1 MNNLTTMSS
10 RDIVEQSNF
19 SDRLPEV
26 HLPATPPTQVRKLVL
41 WMIFLGFG
49 LFGGLG
55 TWAAIT
61 PMTSAVIAPGTFK
74 VVGDKLV
81 IQHLDGGIVRE
92 INVHEGDPVEAGQV
106 LVRLDA
112 TRIEA
117 QVAILRSQ
125 LAASVSRNDRL
136 LAEQIDK
143 DRYEISDELV
153 AMLKED
159 PSLEPVVASQQD
171 IFQSN
176 REMFAG
182 EVALFEGRIE
192 QLEEQLISIDKRRA
206 SFQERY
212 ELISAELKDL
222 EDLYAQGLVTKT
234 RVTRLRED
242 EITLITNV
250 GIAEGERINVT
261 QRISEVEER
270 ILQTRRDR
278 MQMIADE
285 RQILQAQIFDVRQRL
300 DATLE
305 VLDRVVIRAPRAGRV
320 VNLNVN
326 TLGGVVVASAPVL
339 EIVPGDTEFIIESRV
354 SPADVDEV
362 ILGGSARVR
371 LSAYSFRSTPP
382 VMGEVKNI
390 SADSLVDPDTGESY
404 YQIDVALHKNA
415 MDTLPHIKLLPGM
428 PAQVMLETGEQT
440 LGEYLIN
447 PVLAGA
453 EMALAEGE

>member
-1 MNNLTTMSS
+1 MSNLTTMSS

-19 SDRLPEV
+19 SDRLPAMQ
-26 HLPATPPTQVRKLVL
+26 LPATPPTQVRKLVF

-61 PMTSAVIAPGTFK
+61 PMTSAVVAPGTFK
-74 VVGDKLV
+74 VVGDRLV
-81 IQHLDGGIVRE
+81 VQHLDGGIVRE
-92 INVHEGDPVEAGQV
+92 IHVQEGSPVEAGEV

-125 LAASVSRNDRL
+125 LASTLSRNERL
-136 LAEQIDK
+136 LAEQLG
-143 DRYEISDELV
+143 RESYEISDELI
-153 AMLKED
+153 AMIKAD
-159 PSLEPVVASQQD
+159 PTLEPVVVSQQD

-176 REMFAG
+176 RAMLLG
-182 EVALFEGRIE
+182 EIALLEGRIA
-192 QLEEQLISIDKRRA
+192 QFEEQRANIDKRRA

-212 ELISAELKDL
+212 ELVSAELKDL
-222 EDLYAQGLVTKT
+222 ENLFSQGLVT
-234 RVTRLRED
+234 RPRLTRLRED

-250 GIAEGERINVT
+250 GIADGERVNVD
-261 QRISEVEER
+261 QRISEIEER
-270 ILQTRRDR
+270 ILQTRRDWMR
-278 MQMIADE
+278 LIADE
-285 RQILQAQIFDVRQRL
+285 RQVLEAQIFDIRQRL

-326 TLGGVVVASAPVL
+326 TLGGVIVASAPIL
-339 EIVPGDTEFIIESRV
+339 EIVPQDTEFVIESRV

-382 VMGEVKNI
+382 VMGDVTNI
-390 SADSLVDPDTGESY
+390 SADSLVDPDTGEPY
-404 YQIDVALHKNA
+404 YQIDVVLHADA

-428 PAQVMLETGEQT
+428 PAQVLLETGEQT

-453 EMALAEGE
+453 EMALNEGE